1 MLEGVRIT
9 KKNNNMKHKT
19 IFICTICT
27 LMAVSSCNKTDEV
40 PPVADKIP
48 SEYKL
53 PDPETLTDAD
63 RAVID
68 SIQKEYDQNV
78 K

>member
-1 MLEGVRIT
+1 
-9 KKNNNMKHKT
+9 MKRKT
-19 IFICTICT
+19 IFICMICT
-27 LMAVSSCNKTDEV
+27 LMGVSSCNKADEV

-48 SEYKL
+48 REYKL

>member
-1 MLEGVRIT
+1 M
-9 KKNNNMKHKT
+9 
-19 IFICTICT
+19 IC
-27 LMAVSSCNKTDEV
+27 AVSALLGVASCNKTDEV

-48 SEYKL
+48 SKYKL
-53 PDPETLTDAD
+53 PDPQTLTGSD

-68 SIQKEYDQNV
+68 SLQKEYDQNV

>member
-1 MLEGVRIT
+1 MFNKIMTSALLGV
-9 KKNNNMKHKT
+9 
-19 IFICTICT
+19 
-27 LMAVSSCNKTDEV
+27 ASCNKTDEV

-48 SEYKL
+48 SKYKL
-53 PDPETLTDAD
+53 PDPQTLTGSD

-68 SIQKEYDQNV
+68 SLQKEYDQNV

>member
-1 MLEGVRIT
+1 MKRLAILTCAVCALLGVT
-9 KKNNNMKHKT
+9 
-19 IFICTICT
+19 
-27 LMAVSSCNKTDEV
+27 SCNKSDDV

-53 PDPETLTDAD
+53 PDPQTLTDSD

-68 SIQKEYDQNV
+68 SLQKEYDQNV
-78 K
+78 R

>member
-1 MLEGVRIT
+1 MKRLAILTCAVCALLGVT
-9 KKNNNMKHKT
+9 
-19 IFICTICT
+19 
-27 LMAVSSCNKTDEV
+27 SCNKSDEV

-53 PDPETLTDAD
+53 PDPQTLTESD

-68 SIQKEYDQNV
+68 SLQKEYDQNV
-78 K
+78 R

>member
-1 MLEGVRIT
+1 
-9 KKNNNMKHKT
+9 MKRLA
-19 IFICTICT
+19 IFIC
-27 LMAVSSCNKTDEV
+27 AVCALLGVPSCNKSDEV

-53 PDPETLTDAD
+53 PDPQTLTDSD

-68 SIQKEYDQNV
+68 SLQKEYDQNV
-78 K
+78 R

>member
-1 MLEGVRIT
+1 MKRLAILTCAVCALLGVT
-9 KKNNNMKHKT
+9 
-19 IFICTICT
+19 
-27 LMAVSSCNKTDEV
+27 SCNKSDEV

-53 PDPETLTDAD
+53 PDPQTLTSSD

-68 SIQKEYDQNV
+68 SLQKEYDQNV
-78 K
+78 R

>member
-1 MLEGVRIT
+1 MG
-9 KKNNNMKHKT
+9 
-19 IFICTICT
+19 
-27 LMAVSSCNKTDEV
+27 VSSCNKAGEV

-48 SEYKL
+48 REYKM
-53 PDPETLTDAD
+53 PDPETLSDAD

>member
-1 MLEGVRIT
+1 
-9 KKNNNMKHKT
+9 MKRLA
-19 IFICTICT
+19 IFIC
-27 LMAVSSCNKTDEV
+27 AVCVLLGVTSCNKSDEV

-53 PDPETLTDAD
+53 PDPQTLTDSD

-68 SIQKEYDQNV
+68 SLQKEYDQNV
-78 K
+78 R

>member
-1 MLEGVRIT
+1 
-9 KKNNNMKHKT
+9 MKRLA
-19 IFICTICT
+19 IFIC
-27 LMAVSSCNKTDEV
+27 AVCALFGVTSCNKSDEV

-53 PDPETLTDAD
+53 PDPQTLTDSD

-68 SIQKEYDQNV
+68 SLQKEYDQNV
-78 K
+78 R